1 MVPIPPTALN
11 PVRVV
16 PLDINQWIAKQ
27 EPDARKFFADQEVY
41 QVLAI
46 AKRHNYPPV
55 ANMNCAYMFR
65 STGHPLWYRFMSA
78 DSEGKYP
85 KSSIMRRAGLGHLN
99 LKSSSF
105 EAFDDFVANPGIANA
120 VADRIVKILGPPNEK
135 AQEVAHFLEE
145 VAKWREI
152 PPRSRN
158 VTPSTPSRSN
168 TVRSNISISS
178 SIWITY
184 L

>member
-1 MVPIPPTALN
+1 MVPTPLMAPN
-11 PVRVV
+11 PVKVV

-41 QVLAI
+41 QVLTI
-46 AKRHNYPPV
+46 AKRHIYPPV
-55 ANMNCAYMFR
+55 ANINCAYMFR
-65 STGHPLWYRFMSA
+65 STGHPLWYRFISA

-85 KSSIMRRAGLGHLN
+85 KSSIMKRAGLGHLN

-135 AQEVAHFLEE
+135 AQEVARFLEE

-168 TVRSNISISS
+168 TVSSNISISS